1 MEINNRVRLPLYVK
15 PDFAEV
21 FKESV
26 LGDCSFAEAISEGYI
41 KVYYGIG
48 GEMDEGC
55 MLPKHTIVGT
65 VNRLRYNSDER
76 YVDFTVDTS
85 SYYSNQLNELLGYLA
100 PLYVTPVIWVN
111 PIILARTRAFSFDSF
126 EGFVICAVPSDI
138 KEAHLPQDFIDFVRV
153 AFDNRKETER

>member
-1 MEINNRVRLPLYVK
+1 MEINRSVRLPLYVK
-15 PDFAEV
+15 PDFAEM
-21 FKESV
+21 FKEAV
-26 LGDCSFAEAISEGYI
+26 LGDYSFAEAVSEGYI
-41 KVYYGIG
+41 KVYYGVG

-55 MLPKHTIVGT
+55 MLSKNTIVGT

-111 PIILARTRAFSFDSF
+111 KEDFSFHSF
-126 EGFVICAVPSDI
+126 RGFVICAVPSDI
-138 KEAHLPQDFIDFVRV
+138 KEAHLSQDFIDFVRI
-153 AFDNRKETER
+153 AFDSRKEFER